1 MAESNKKYG
10 RPKKTETTQ
19 RVNNIVNKQ
28 PNEKETLLKTVA
40 QSIESVNTDIDVE
53 LKKSEDKNS
62 AENFDIIQ
70 ELNNV
75 TSEVESIGTDNETKE
90 KMQEQLEKAIDDA
103 KALTEKVQKQL
114 NNKPL
119 ITNRWN
125 GMSGGL

>member
-10 RPKKTETTQ
+10 RPKKTETTE

-28 PNEKETLLKTVA
+28 PNENETLLKTVA
-40 QSIESVNTDIDVE
+40 QSIESVNTDINVE
-53 LKKSEDKNS
+53 IKKSEDKNS

-103 KALTEKVQKQL
+103 KALNEKVQKQL
-114 NNKPL
+114 NKKPL
-119 ITNRWN
+119 ITNKWN
-125 GMSGGL
+125 GMCGGF

>member
-10 RPKKTETTQ
+10 RPKKTETTE

-28 PNEKETLLKTVA
+28 PNEKESLLKTVA
-40 QSIESVNTDIDVE
+40 QSIESVNTNIDVE
-53 LKKSEDKNS
+53 LKESEEKNS

-70 ELNNV
+70 ELNKV
-75 TSEVESIGTDNETKE
+75 TSEVEAIGISGETKE
-90 KMQEQLEKAIDDA
+90 EIQEQLEKAIDDA
-103 KALTEKVQKQL
+103 KALNEKVQKQL

-119 ITNRWN
+119 VTNSWN

>member
-10 RPKKTETTQ
+10 RPKKTETTE

-28 PNEKETLLKTVA
+28 PNENETLLKTVA
-40 QSIESVNTDIDVE
+40 QSIESVNTDINVE

-103 KALTEKVQKQL
+103 KALNEKVQKQL

-119 ITNRWN
+119 ITNKWN
-125 GMSGGL
+125 GMSGGF

>member
-10 RPKKTETTQ
+10 RPKKTETIGK
-19 RVNNIVNKQ
+19 VNNMAT
-28 PNEKETLLKTVA
+28 KETTDKESLLKTVA
-40 QSIESVNTDIDVE
+40 QSIESVDTNIEVE
-53 LKKSEDKNS
+53 TKETENNNSVETSE
-62 AENFDIIQ
+62 ILQ
-70 ELNNV
+70 ELNKV

-103 KALTEKVQKQL
+103 KALNEKVQKQL

-119 ITNRWN
+119 ITNKWN